1 MRRKGQYLAIESVMT
16 FGLGLVVAIGA
27 ITAFGNYRNGVMNQA
42 TERQTDIVES
52 RVLQAIQTLDDT
64 DAGQITVDLPEDI
77 GSQDYT
83 LVLDSKTLK
92 ILLNDGR
99 EFDTRL
105 EQFPDHEFQGST
117 SGDSVKVFKR
127 GNQFTLRAN

>member
-27 ITAFGNYRNGVMNQA
+27 ITAFSNYRNGVMNQA
-42 TERQTDIVES
+42 TDRQTDIVQS
-52 RVLQAIQTLDDT
+52 RVVQAIQTLDDT
-64 DAGQITVDLPEDI
+64 SAGHMTVDLPGEI

-83 LVLDSKTLK
+83 LVMQSKTLK
-92 ILLNDGR
+92 IVLGDGR
-99 EFDTRL
+99 EFETKL
-105 EQFPDHEFQGST
+105 EQFPDYEFQGST
-117 SGDSVKVFKR
+117 GGDSVKVFKR